1 MGEVRKVRTACR
13 NCHGG
18 CGVIAHVKDGKVI
31 KVEGD
36 PDSPISHGTMCSKGL
51 AITQLAYHPDRI
63 LYPMKKGDNGWE
75 RITWDEALD
84 AISERFKKV
93 IKENGAESI
102 VIGQGTGRDYESH
115 LYRFANLLGTP
126 NVLTAGHM
134 CYVSRVG
141 ATLITCGNLPVC
153 DYAAEPK
160 CIVMWA
166 CNPQWTNPDEYKGEG
181 FWRAYKKGSKLIVI
195 DPRKGFLAKKAD
207 LWLQLRPGTDA
218 ALAFGFLHVIIDEG
232 LYDEEFVKD
241 YVHGWE
247 ELKERVKEYPLERV
261 EEITWVK
268 GGMIRKAARMYAT
281 TKPACINWGVPT
293 EQTLNCTDCTR
304 LLTGLMAVTGN
315 LDVPGGN
322 VFFVPPPVRTV
333 SQFSRHK
340 DLSPEQR
347 KKRLGGDQY
356 KLASRVALITPKVA
370 WDAIL
375 TNEPYP
381 LKAGLL
387 CGTNPVITRANAR
400 EAYGALKKIDFLAVI
415 DFFLT
420 PTAELADI
428 FLPAG
433 TWLEQNHVADNWKRH
448 GYVLARQKAV
458 EIGECWQDHKIF
470 QELGKRMGQD
480 KDWWDTVEDSLDYL
494 LEPSG
499 LTWDQFKEKGYLKGE
514 QVYHKYREKGFSTP
528 TGKVELYSTVLKKWG
543 HDPLPK
549 YTEIPESPISR
560 PDLAEKYPYI
570 LNAGLRTPTFFH
582 SANRMIPWLREIRPD
597 PIVEIHPETA
607 AKHGIEEGQW
617 VTIESLRGRAKERA
631 KLTDSIDPRVIV
643 AEHGWWFPEIKDS
656 GHGWD
661 TSNINVLTDNSHES
675 MDPVMGA
682 TSLRVLLCNISPCDD
697 H

>member
-1 MGEVRKVRTACR
+1 MGEVKKVRTVCR
-13 NCHGG
+13 SCHGG

-36 PDSPISHGTMCSKGL
+36 SESPISHGTLCSKGL

-84 AISERFKKV
+84 TVVGKFKEV
-93 IKENGAESI
+93 IKEHGPESI

-134 CYVSRVG
+134 CYVSRVA
-141 ATLITCGNLPVC
+141 ATLITCGNLPIC
-153 DYAAEPK
+153 DYKAEPK

-195 DPRKGFLAKKAD
+195 DPRKGFLAKKAH

-232 LYDEEFVKD
+232 LYDEEFVKN
-241 YVHGWE
+241 YIHGWE
-247 ELKERVKEYPLERV
+247 EFKERVKEYPLERV

-268 GGMIRKAARMYAT
+268 KELIRKAARIYAT
-281 TKPACINWGVPT
+281 VKPACINWGVPT

-315 LDVPGGN
+315 LDVAGGN

-347 KKRLGGDQY
+347 KKRLGGEQY

-375 TNEPYP
+375 TGKPYP

-400 EAYGALKKIDFLAVI
+400 EAYEALKKIDFLAVI

-448 GYVLARQKAV
+448 GYALARQKVV

-470 QELGKRMGQD
+470 QELGKKMGQE
-480 KDWWDTVEDSLDYL
+480 WWDTVEDALDYL
-494 LEPSG
+494 LEPTG
-499 LTWDQFKEKGYLKGE
+499 LTWEQFKEKGYLKGE
-514 QVYHKYREKGFSTP
+514 QVYYKYKEKGFSTP
-528 TGKVELYSTVLKKWG
+528 TGKVELYSTVLEKWG

-549 YTEIPESPISR
+549 YTEIPESPVSR
-560 PDLAEKYPYI
+560 PDLLEDYPYI

-607 AKHGIEEGQW
+607 KKHGIEEGDW
-617 VTIESLRGRAKERA
+617 VYITSPRGRAKERA
-631 KLTDSIDPRVIV
+631 KLNDGIDPQVIV
-643 AEHGWWFPEIKDS
+643 AEHGWWFPEVKDP

-661 TSNINVLTDNSHES
+661 TANINILTDNSHES

-682 TSLRVLLCNISPCDD
+682 TNLRVLLCNISPCEAE
-697 H
+697 

>member
-1 MGEVRKVRTACR
+1 MGEVRKVRTVCR
-13 NCHGG
+13 SCHGG

-36 PDSPISHGTMCSKGL
+36 PESPISHGTLCSKGL

-63 LYPMKKGDNGWE
+63 IYPMKKGDNGWE

-84 AISERFKKV
+84 TVTGKFKEV
-93 IKENGAESI
+93 IKEHGPESI

-134 CYVSRVG
+134 CYVSRVA
-141 ATLITCGNLPVC
+141 ATLITCGNLPIC
-153 DYAAEPK
+153 DYKAEPK

-195 DPRKGFLAKKAD
+195 DPRKGFLAKKAH

-232 LYDEEFVKD
+232 LYDEEFVKN
-241 YVHGWE
+241 YIHGWE
-247 ELKERVKEYPLERV
+247 EFKERVKEYPLERV
-261 EEITWVK
+261 EDITWVK
-268 GGMIRKAARMYAT
+268 KELIRKAARIYAT
-281 TKPACINWGVPT
+281 VKPACINWGVPT

-315 LDVPGGN
+315 LDVAGGN
-322 VFFVPPPVRTV
+322 AFFVPPPVRTV

-347 KKRLGGDQY
+347 KKRLGGERY

-375 TNEPYP
+375 TGKPYP

-400 EAYGALKKIDFLAVI
+400 EAYEALKKIDFLAVI

-448 GYVLARQKAV
+448 GYALARQKAV

-470 QELGKRMGQD
+470 QELGKKMGQE
-480 KDWWDTVEDSLDYL
+480 WWDTVEDALDYL
-494 LEPSG
+494 LEPTG
-499 LTWDQFKEKGYLKGE
+499 LTWEQFKEKGYLKGE
-514 QVYHKYREKGFSTP
+514 QVYYKYKEKGFSTP
-528 TGKVELYSTVLKKWG
+528 TGKVELYSTVLEKWG

-549 YTEIPESPISR
+549 YTEIPESPVSR
-560 PDLAEKYPYI
+560 PDLLEDYPYI

-582 SANRMIPWLREIRPD
+582 SANRNIPWLREIRPD

-607 AKHGIEEGQW
+607 GKHGIEEGDW
-617 VTIESLRGRAKERA
+617 VYITSPRGRAKERA
-631 KLTDSIDPRVIV
+631 KLNDGIDPQVIV
-643 AEHGWWFPEIKDS
+643 AEHGWWFPEVKDP

-661 TSNINVLTDNSHES
+661 TANINILTDNSHES

-682 TSLRVLLCNISPCDD
+682 TNLRVLLCNISPCEDE
-697 H
+697 